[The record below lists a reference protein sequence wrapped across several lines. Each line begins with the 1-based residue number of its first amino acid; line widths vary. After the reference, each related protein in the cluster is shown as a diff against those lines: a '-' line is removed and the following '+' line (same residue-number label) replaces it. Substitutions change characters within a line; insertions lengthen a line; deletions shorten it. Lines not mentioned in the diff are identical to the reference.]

1 MTSKDFKSAID
12 TITHAIHSLDE
23 ELTRYSSARE
33 SAEQFSEGL
42 GEIRN
47 SLDSGLEEVTTAIK
61 DLIVETT
68 ETITVLTTRVEHGTE
83 ESIDIIAK
91 AESTSKNSSQK
102 LQALTTKNFKIMENR
117 IETVL
122 HSIENLKISS
132 LLKEEMIE
140 IEERSKQ
147 MYQEFRTE
155 VGTKID
161 QCIKEIT
168 TVNRNL
174 TYEIKQNNWETK
186 FNSRLQIGLLG
197 ALIIAF
203 AASIWFV

>member
-1 MTSKDFKSAID
+1 MTSKDFKSAMD

-47 SLDSGLEEVTTAIK
+47 SLHSGLEEVTTAIK

-83 ESIDIIAK
+83 ESINIIAK
-91 AESTSKNSSQK
+91 AESTSKDSSEK

-122 HSIENLKISS
+122 HSIENLEISS
-132 LLKEEMIE
+132 LLKEMIE